1 MKLRN
6 SKGNKKASND
16 RTFFEHRPTNQP
28 LTVIQPIIIIIIII
42 IPIRI
47 TIAMDIDTLAISTKH
62 LSYKYNNGS
71 TGLADITLDLPWGSR
86 TLLIGSNGAGKS
98 TLLKLL
104 AGKTLS
110 SIGEVLIGGH
120 DPFRGGSDATNITTY
135 LGTEWAS
142 NPIVRRDIPVTVLID
157 SVGGSYY
164 PERRDLLVKLLDVD
178 LNWRMHQVSDGE
190 RRRVQLVMGLLK
202 PWKVLLL
209 DEVTV
214 DLDVQ
219 VRYELLE
226 FLKTETE
233 TRECAIVY
241 ATHIFDGLGHWPTN
255 VVHIQAGQVLKNLDY
270 HKDIIFTD
278 AASTKEGASD
288 GGLEDSFK
296 FINDQQ
302 LFINKIKSL
311 HPLALDW
318 LVHDLTS
325 RGSRAEDKNRV
336 KWDDLKAE
344 LAKFYDGSSDRIT
357 EYFKRNRTQ

>member
-1 MKLRN
+1 M
-6 SKGNKKASND
+6 
-16 RTFFEHRPTNQP
+16 TTP
-28 LTVIQPIIIIIIII
+28 
-42 IPIRI
+42 
-47 TIAMDIDTLAISTKH
+47 TLAIATNH
-62 LSYKYNNGS
+62 LSYKYANGS
-71 TGLADITLDLPWGSR
+71 TGLADITLQLPWGTR

-120 DPFRGGSDATNITTY
+120 DPFRGGSDATHITTY

-157 SVGGSYY
+157 SVGGSVF

-178 LNWRMHQVSDGE
+178 LRWRMHQVSDGE

-219 VRYELLE
+219 VRYELLD
-226 FLKTETE
+226 FLKQETE
-233 TRECAIVY
+233 ERECSIIY
-241 ATHIFDGLGHWPTN
+241 ATHIFDGLGNWPTN
-255 VVHIQAGQVLKNLDY
+255 VVHIQAGRVLKNLDY
-270 HKDIIFTD
+270 QKDISFV
-278 AASTKEGASD
+278 D
-288 GGLEDSFK
+288 GSADEKNGSSGDLQESFK
-296 FINDQQ
+296 FINEQQ
-302 LFINKIKSL
+302 LLINKIKSL

-318 LVHDLTS
+318 LVNDLSS
-325 RGSRAEDKNRV
+325 RGTRVEDKNRV
-336 KWDDLKAE
+336 KWDDLKSQLE
-344 LAKFYDGSSDRIT
+344 KFYDGSSDRIT
-357 EYFKRNRTQ
+357 EYFKRNRTS